1 MPKAIYNR
9 RKFPSS
15 KYIDIMKSALKA
27 LSLCQKLYVI
37 VVSFPVQ
44 NVVSFPVQT
53 ALGVQLGFR
62 TQ

>member
-1 MPKAIYNR
+1 
-9 RKFPSS
+9 
-15 KYIDIMKSALKA
+15 MKSALKA